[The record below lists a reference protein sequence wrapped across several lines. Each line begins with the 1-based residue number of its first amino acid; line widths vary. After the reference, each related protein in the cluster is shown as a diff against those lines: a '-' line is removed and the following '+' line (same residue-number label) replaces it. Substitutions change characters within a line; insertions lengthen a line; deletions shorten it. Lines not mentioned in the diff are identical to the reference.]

1 MPTLT
6 IDGQSVTVPDGA
18 TVLDAAR
25 EAGVEIPTLCY
36 REGLPPQTACMVCV
50 VEIDGSERLR
60 PSCGTPVRDGMEVVT
75 SGEEIE
81 HARRMALGLMLSD
94 HLGDCLGPCQLAC
107 PAGMD
112 IPRMIRQIV
121 AGDLRGA
128 AETVRAHIPLPA
140 VLGRICPAPCEGAC
154 RRGTHDEAVSICLLK
169 RWVGDRDLASDAWR
183 PQPATGS
190 GRRVAIAGAGPA
202 GLTAAYYLRL
212 MGHAV
217 TLIDEREAP
226 GGGLREIAEEELPP
240 EVIEAEAARV
250 LELGVDLRPETS
262 VGREMA
268 LDELREQFDAVLLAI
283 GKTDEES
290 AEALGVPF
298 ARRGLEADRQS
309 HESPLEGVFV
319 AGSAQSP
326 SKLAVRAVGAGREAA
341 LAIDQ
346 YLLDQQV
353 QPEGRPFN
361 VNLGRLLPEEAARMA
376 ADASDHERIAPSGGE
391 STGFNDEESTREGL
405 RCLHCDCRALGS
417 CRLRA
422 LGEQYDASTRAYE
435 GDRRVFRRDATHP
448 AIIYEPGKC
457 IACGL
462 CIEIAREYEEPL
474 GLTFVARGF
483 DVRTAVPFG
492 DALAD
497 GLRRAAMECAEAC
510 PTGAIVLRDE
520 AEEADD
526 ERADA
531 DGRGPDKGVSDP
543 VGADS
548 GAGRPVPDS

>member
-6 IDGQSVTVPDGA
+6 IDGQSVTVPEG
-18 TVLDAAR
+18 TTILEAAR
-25 EAGVEIPTLCY
+25 EAGVDIPTLCY
-36 REGLPPQTACMVCV
+36 REGLPAQTACMVCV
-50 VEIDGSERLR
+50 VRVDGGERLR

-75 SGEEIE
+75 SDESIL
-81 HARRMALGLMLSD
+81 HARRMALELMLSD

-112 IPRMIRQIV
+112 IPLMIRQIV
-121 AGDLRGA
+121 AGDLPGA
-128 AETVRAHIPLPA
+128 AETVRTHIPLPA

-154 RRGTHDEAVSICLLK
+154 RRGTHDQPVAIRLLK
-169 RWVGDRDLASDAWR
+169 RWVGDRDLARFAWR
-183 PQPATGS
+183 PEPAEDS
-190 GRRVAIAGAGPA
+190 GRRVAVVGAGPA

-217 TLIDEREAP
+217 TVVDERAAP
-226 GGGLREIAEEELPP
+226 GGGLREIAAEELPP
-240 EVIEAEAARV
+240 EVTRAESARV
-250 LELGVDLRPETS
+250 LDLGVDLQAETRL
-262 VGREMA
+262 GR
-268 LDELREQFDAVLLAI
+268 DITPDDLRAQFDAVLLAI
-283 GKTDEES
+283 GETDEET

-309 HESPLEGVFV
+309 HVSPLEGVFV

-326 SKLAVRAVGAGREAA
+326 SKLAVRAVSAGREAA
-341 LAIDQ
+341 LSIDQ
-346 YLLDQQV
+346 HVRGDQID
-353 QPEGRPFN
+353 PEGRPFN
-361 VNLGRLLPEEAARMA
+361 VNLGRLLPEEAARMS
-376 ADASDHERIAPSGGE
+376 ADASDRERIEPSGGE
-391 STGFNDEESTREGL
+391 AEGFNDEEAAREGL

-422 LGEQYDASTRAYE
+422 LGEAYDAGTRAYP

-462 CIEIAREYEEPL
+462 CVEIARKYEEPL
-474 GLTFVARGF
+474 GLTFIGRGF

-492 DALAD
+492 EALAD
-497 GLRRAAMECAEAC
+497 GLRSAAIEGAEAC
-510 PTGAIVLRDE
+510 PTGAIVLRNE

-526 ERADA
+526 EREDT
-531 DGRGPDKGVSDP
+531 DGRGPDEGI
-543 VGADS
+543 
-548 GAGRPVPDS
+548 